1 MMLTNE
7 DPKTICRL
15 ATVLCLS
22 KPKATVVI
30 LTDSPR
36 YTEVNYMVGEH
47 GFMKLMQ
54 KLGVN
59 GRIQRAGHRIE
70 FPNGS
75 KVVIMPIQRDEDIDR
90 LGGVEAE
97 MFAVDSHCF
106 FTSRMMHVLRQ
117 RDRSGFTF
125 DDLKQIGEDL
135 NKQLVT
141 T

>member
-15 ATVLCLS
+15 ATVLCLA

-36 YTEVNYMVGEH
+36 YTEVNYMGGEH
-47 GFMKLMQ
+47 GFMRLMQ
-54 KLGVN
+54 RLGVQ
-59 GRIQRAGHRIE
+59 GRFQRAGQRIE

-75 KVVIMPIQRDEDIDR
+75 KVDIVPIQRDEDIDR
-90 LGGVEAE
+90 LQGYEAE
-97 MFAVDSHCF
+97 MFAVDNRCF
-106 FTSRMMHVLRQ
+106 FTARMLRVLKQ
-117 RDRSGFTF
+117 RDRSGFTL
-125 DDLKQIGEDL
+125 DDLRVIGEDL